1 MSEYNDYKWYDDNEN
16 NNEENKT
23 VHFYTETVTENKKV
37 KRKNRLQ
44 NILMIVMA
52 AVTLMSVT
60 TTGYVLYEDE
70 IKGAAAKIE
79 RRLNT
84 TKGDQDLS
92 FEFKQL
98 TDGEKTPMST
108 VDIATNV
115 GPAVV
120 GISTS
125 TQYMS
130 FFGQVYDQEGSGSG
144 IILSSDGYIV
154 TNHHVI
160 DGAKDISVTLNTG
173 DEYPASLVGADAKTD
188 LAVIKISASDL
199 TVATLGDS
207 SACSAGELAVAIG
220 NPLGQEL
227 AGTVTVGVISA
238 VNRTIQTDDGTQVGL
253 LQTDAAINPGNSG
266 GALVNGYGE
275 VIGINTMK
283 FSGSGVEGIGF
294 AIPINTAKP
303 IIADLISNGYV
314 KGRPL
319 IGISIR
325 EISPELAAVNDM
337 PAGLYVAE
345 VSKGSA
351 ADKAGIKKG
360 DIIVAVQDKIVEST
374 KEINDI
380 RDKYS
385 AGDTIKIEVSRDGQT
400 MQFNVVLQE
409 DTTSRVAN

>member
-1 MSEYNDYKWYDDNEN
+1 MSEYNDYKWFDENDNKEQPN
-16 NNEENKT
+16 M
-23 VHFYTETVTENKKV
+23 HFYTETVTENKKE
-37 KRKNRLQ
+37 KRKNRMK
-44 NILMIVMA
+44 NILIGVMA
-52 AVTLMSVT
+52 AVMVTSVA

-70 IKGAAAKIE
+70 IKGTASNIE
-79 RRLNT
+79 R
-84 TKGDQDLS
+84 KLS
-92 FEFKQL
+92 FGNQETSFKFQQL
-98 TDGEKTPMST
+98 NDGDKTPMST

-130 FFGQVYDQEGSGSG
+130 FFGQIYEQEGSGSG
-144 IILSSDGYIV
+144 IILSSDGYVV
-154 TNHHVI
+154 TNNHVI
-160 DGAKDISVTLNTG
+160 ENAKSIAVTLNTG
-173 DEYPASLVGADAKTD
+173 EEYSATLIGTDPKTD
-188 LAVIKISASDL
+188 LAVLKIDAKNL
-199 TVATLGDS
+199 AVAKLGDS
-207 SACSAGELAVAIG
+207 SVCSAGELAVAIG

-238 VNRTIQTDDGTQVGL
+238 VNRTIQTDDGTEMVL

-275 VIGINTMK
+275 IVGINTMK

-319 IGISIR
+319 IGISLR

-337 PAGLYVAE
+337 PAGLYVAD
-345 VSKGSA
+345 VSKGGA
-351 ADKAGIKKG
+351 AEKAGIQRG

-374 KEINDI
+374 KEVNEI
-380 RDKYS
+380 RDKYA
-385 AGDTIKIEVSRDGQT
+385 AGDTIKIEVSRDGQKKH
-400 MQFNVVLQE
+400 FNVVLQE
-409 DTTSRVAN
+409 DTTSRVSN

>member
-1 MSEYNDYKWYDDNEN
+1 MSEYNDYKWYDGNEN
-16 NNEENKT
+16 SNNEPA
-23 VHFYTETVTENKKV
+23 VHFYTETVTENKKE
-37 KRKNRLQ
+37 KRKNKMK
-44 NILMIVMA
+44 NILMVVMA
-52 AVTLMSVT
+52 AIMLTSVA

-70 IKGAAAKIE
+70 IKGTVSNIE
-79 RRLNT
+79 RKLSIGNQENSFKFQQLN
-84 TKGDQDLS
+84 
-92 FEFKQL
+92 
-98 TDGEKTPMST
+98 DGEKVPMST

-120 GISTS
+120 GVSTS

-130 FFGQVYDQEGSGSG
+130 FFGQVYEQEGSGSG
-144 IILSSDGYIV
+144 IIISSDGYVV
-154 TNHHVI
+154 TNNHVI
-160 DGAKDISVTLNTG
+160 ENAKSIAVTLNTG
-173 DEYPASLVGADAKTD
+173 EEYSATLVGTDAKTD
-188 LAVIKISASDL
+188 LAVLKISANDL
-199 TVATLGDS
+199 TVASLGDS
-207 SACSAGELAVAIG
+207 SVCAAGELAVAIG

-238 VNRTIQTDDGTQVGL
+238 VNRTIQADDGTNMVL

-275 VIGINTMK
+275 VVGINTMK

-319 IGISIR
+319 IGLSLR

-337 PAGLYVAE
+337 PAGLYVAD
-345 VSKGSA
+345 VSKGGA
-351 ADKAGIKKG
+351 AEKAGIKKG
-360 DIIVAVQDKIVEST
+360 DIIVAVQDKIVESA
-374 KEINDI
+374 KEVNDI
-380 RDKYS
+380 RDKYA
-385 AGDTIKIEVSRDGQT
+385 AGDTIKIEVSRDGQK

-409 DTTSRVAN
+409 DTTSRVSN